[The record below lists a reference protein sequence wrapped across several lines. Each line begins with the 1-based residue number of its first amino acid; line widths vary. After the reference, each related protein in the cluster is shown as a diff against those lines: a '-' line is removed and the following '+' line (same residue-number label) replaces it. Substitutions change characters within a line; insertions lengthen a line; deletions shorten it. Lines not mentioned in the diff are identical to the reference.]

1 MYKCYQPFNPV
12 ASRFLQQKWEFRR
25 YSTHLHKVQFAHP
38 VVDTRRVL
46 TSANSQYKMKRL
58 QDERLSAARRDN
70 RLLVS
75 RMKNN
80 RLLASRMKDN
90 RLLASRMA
98 NIKGTVDHRNEYRRK
113 SLNAGKRKQD
123 LMVISEGNQAMY
135 QRLLSRKS
143 VYSRE
148 HWLGDWEKTERL
160 LKHMSRY
167 PKEQAAKQ
175 RLEKKKKM
183 VTFNKQDQSS
193 SKSTTDRS
201 KDIPGDHSNAGKRK
215 QDLVIISEQNQAM
228 YQRLASRKSVY
239 SRENW
244 LGHWEKTD
252 RLLQHM
258 SRYPREQPT
267 KQRLERKEKMVT
279 FDKQDQ
285 SSSKSTTGRSKDVP
299 GDHSNAGK
307 REQKDIAGQNQAMYQ
322 RLASHQSV
330 FSREHW
336 LGDWEKTERLLQ
348 HMSRYPKVQPT
359 KQRLERKEKMVTF
372 DKQDQSSS
380 KSTTGRSKDVPGDQT
395 AQ

>member
-80 RLLASRMKDN
+80 RLLVSRMKNN

-175 RLEKKKKM
+175 RLENKKKM

-193 SKSTTDRS
+193 NKSTTDRS
-201 KDIPGDHSNAGKRK
+201 KDIPGD
-215 QDLVIISEQNQAM
+215 Q
-228 YQRLASRKSVY
+228 
-239 SRENW
+239 
-244 LGHWEKTD
+244 
-252 RLLQHM
+252 
-258 SRYPREQPT
+258 
-267 KQRLERKEKMVT
+267 
-279 FDKQDQ
+279 
-285 SSSKSTTGRSKDVP
+285 
-299 GDHSNAGK
+299 
-307 REQKDIAGQNQAMYQ
+307 
-322 RLASHQSV
+322 
-330 FSREHW
+330 
-336 LGDWEKTERLLQ
+336 
-348 HMSRYPKVQPT
+348 
-359 KQRLERKEKMVTF
+359 
-372 DKQDQSSS
+372 
-380 KSTTGRSKDVPGDQT
+380 
-395 AQ
+395 

>member
-58 QDERLSAARRDN
+58 Q
-70 RLLVS
+70 VS
-75 RMKNN
+75 KEK
-80 RLLASRMKDN
+80 AKQITMKDN

-175 RLEKKKKM
+175 
-183 VTFNKQDQSS
+183 
-193 SKSTTDRS
+193 
-201 KDIPGDHSNAGKRK
+201 
-215 QDLVIISEQNQAM
+215 
-228 YQRLASRKSVY
+228 
-239 SRENW
+239 
-244 LGHWEKTD
+244 
-252 RLLQHM
+252 
-258 SRYPREQPT
+258 
-267 KQRLERKEKMVT
+267 
-279 FDKQDQ
+279 
-285 SSSKSTTGRSKDVP
+285 
-299 GDHSNAGK
+299 
-307 REQKDIAGQNQAMYQ
+307 
-322 RLASHQSV
+322 
-330 FSREHW
+330 
-336 LGDWEKTERLLQ
+336 
-348 HMSRYPKVQPT
+348 
-359 KQRLERKEKMVTF
+359 
-372 DKQDQSSS
+372 
-380 KSTTGRSKDVPGDQT
+380 
-395 AQ
+395 